1 MENKDYYEILDL
13 TVEDK
18 KLDDTKFA
26 SKLKKSFKNLSK
38 KIHPDVN
45 KEDPEAT
52 KKFQELNTAY
62 QVLSDPNKRILYDK
76 YGEDLGKNQGD
87 GQQGGN
93 FNDVDLGDII
103 NKMRSGFGFGGG
115 GFQQDP
121 REQGNLRITVPVSLI
136 ECFEGVKKKFKFKK
150 QVICPDCNGTKHEK
164 DGGSVNV
171 CKHCNGSGVITAQQG
186 NFIYQTTCQ
195 HCGGQG
201 FTITRPCHS
210 CNATGV
216 VSKEE
221 VIEID
226 LPIGVRNGMNI
237 QINESGNEF
246 MFNGKK
252 YIGNLIVQIR
262 ELADEKFQRQN
273 NDLHVA
279 LDLNILDAIIG
290 SNVSVESIEGKEQK
304 FKLSVGTKQDQTYRL
319 SGLGMKQ
326 YGNPFNRGSLFVH
339 INLTLPKEL
348 NEKEL
353 ELLNILKEEEHFK
366 H

>member
-1 MENKDYYEILDL
+1 MKKNYYEILDL
-13 TVEDK
+13 TTEDK
-18 KLDDTKFA
+18 KLDDTKFS
-26 SKLKKSFKNLSK
+26 SKIKRNFKQKSK

-62 QVLSDPNKRILYDK
+62 QVLSDPNKRVLYDK
-76 YGEDLGKNQGD
+76 YGEDLGKSQGA

-93 FNDVDLGDII
+93 FADVDLEDII

-136 ECFEGVKKKFKFKK
+136 ECFEGAKKKFKYKK
-150 QVICPDCNGTKHEK
+150 QVICDLCGGTKHEK
-164 DGGSVNV
+164 GGSVVKCSRCGGSGMETFRQGNMIYQQT
-171 CKHCNGSGVITAQQG
+171 CSAKDCNGTGYI
-186 NFIYQTTCQ
+186 I
-195 HCGGQG
+195 
-201 FTITRPCHS
+201 IKPCHK

-226 LPIGVRNGMNI
+226 LPIGVQNGMNI
-237 QINESGNEF
+237 QINETGNEF

-339 INLTLPKEL
+339 INLILPKEL

-353 ELLNILKEEEHFK
+353 ELLNNLKEEEHFK
-366 H
+366 S